1 MRATC
6 IASLLIALAT
16 AAYAQVPATKSG
28 VEAEVLAAVAER
40 DKVFVAGDE
49 NAVARLM
56 ADDYL
61 QTDAVGHV
69 QDKATW
75 LKEYFEPIAAKIKS
89 GEWHWEVF
97 TKTDLQ
103 VRDFGN
109 VAVVIGV
116 LSLKTNMHW
125 TGKEWQPSEQNKD
138 RPPREMRFTQ
148 VWVKRDGGWKMAVVH
163 NMYLPEKDKN

>member
-1 MRATC
+1 MRRQSAREEVRYESDLHC
-6 IASLLIALAT
+6 IIAHRVGNHCLR
-16 AAYAQVPATKSG
+16 PSSSP
-28 VEAEVLAAVAER
+28 EEVLAALAER

-49 NAVARLM
+49 DALAQLM

-89 GEWHWEVF
+89 GEFQWQVF
-97 TKTDLQ
+97 RKTDLQ

-109 VAVVIGV
+109 EAVVIGV
-116 LSLKTNMHW
+116 QSLLTMSGVG
-125 TGKEWQPSEQNKD
+125 TI
-138 RPPREMRFTQ
+138 RPVLRT
-148 VWVKRDGGWKMAVVH
+148 A
-163 NMYLPEKDKN
+163 

>member
-1 MRATC
+1 LHHCSSHWQPLPTPKFQLRRA
-6 IASLLIALAT
+6 L
-16 AAYAQVPATKSG
+16 K
-28 VEAEVLAAVAER
+28 AEVLAALAER

-49 NAVARLM
+49 NALVRLM

-89 GEWHWEVF
+89 GEFHWEVF
-97 TKTDLQ
+97 KKTDLQ

-116 LSLKTNMHW
+116 LSLKSNMHW